1 MDIKFEDI
9 FNKVNTL
16 LSVSSNC
23 DIGLPTDNSEK
34 YWISQVTVSSGRTIL
49 VHREDNK
56 KLNLIN
62 SFRLSPIMDVHLLT
76 QSIYDAIQTDIK
88 ITKGLKMTT
97 KKELQEQAQK
107 MQEELDKL
115 RKQIDRMQEE
125 KVSKIFKPES
135 GKVYY
140 YINTRY
146 SEMDSYVI
154 ADVIN
159 DFNSQ
164 IGNCFRTEREAER
177 VLKKLQIRQQLRE
190 LAVEVNNGEEIDW
203 KNESQNKYYIFYSHS
218 QRVLDTTYVR
228 RDEIACGTIYCLRR
242 NFLDEARESIG
253 EDNVKLLFDI

>member
-16 LSVSSNC
+16 LSVSFNC
-23 DIGLPTDNSEK
+23 DIGLPTCNNGK

-88 ITKGLKMTT
+88 ITKGLKMPT

-115 RKQIDRMQEE
+115 HKQIDNMQEE
-125 KVSKIFKPES
+125 KVSKIFKPKE
-135 GKVYY
+135 GEKYY
-140 YINTRY
+140 FLNTATDMVRHTSYDSNLSDIN
-146 SEMDSYVI
+146 VK
-154 ADVIN
+154 
-159 DFNSQ
+159 
-164 IGNCFRTEREAER
+164 IGNCFKTVEEAEKALR
-177 VLKKLQIRQQLRE
+177 RLQIRQQLRE
-190 LAVEVNNGEEIDW
+190 LADKLNNGEEIDW

-228 RDEIACGTIYCLRR
+228 RDEIACGAIYCLRR

-253 EDNVKLLFDI
+253 EDNLKLLFNN